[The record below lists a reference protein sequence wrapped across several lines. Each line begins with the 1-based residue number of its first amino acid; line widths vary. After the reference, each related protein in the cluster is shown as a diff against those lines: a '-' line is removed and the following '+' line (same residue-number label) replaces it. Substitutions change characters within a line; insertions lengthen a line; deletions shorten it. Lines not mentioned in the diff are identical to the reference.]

1 MRRFSPCC
9 ACRSHLVVSPALA
22 LATLSW
28 LAATVPTVAM
38 AATNHRS
45 AAGRIGPEAVWK
57 QALADQFTA
66 WKGCRRPLPGEDRA
80 SFARFMRAHGAS
92 PQAASFPDATSSYLI
107 AFINTGEVDLGFT
120 LSSFPANDDLGYLL
134 LNSSKQYF
142 HPPLPSLASPSY
154 ANLRHAYGLPAG
166 PTALTVVTDSIVPWL
181 EKASRPSTGGEEIVL
196 QFPLYDGCAAC
207 TTPYRARIGYRF
219 SARGDFVATV
229 SLGPCLS
236 RGHEKLSANVREPV
250 WPSVSAVHT

>member
-1 MRRFSPCC
+1 VG
-9 ACRSHLVVSPALA
+9 AALA
-22 LATLSW
+22 LATLGW
-28 LAATVPTVAM
+28 LAATVPAVAL

-45 AAGRIGPEAVWK
+45 AARRIGPEAVWK
-57 QALADQFTA
+57 QALADQLPA

-80 SFARFMRAHGAS
+80 CFARFMRAHGAS
-92 PQAASFPDATSSYLI
+92 PQAASFLDATSSYLI

-154 ANLRHAYGLPAG
+154 AKLRHAYRLPAG
-166 PTALTVVTDSIVPWL
+166 QTALTVVTDSIVPWL
-181 EKASRPSTGGEEIVL
+181 EKTSRPSAGDEEIVL

-207 TTPYRARIGYRF
+207 TTSYRARIGYWF
-219 SARGDFVATV
+219 SARGAFAGTV
-229 SLGPCLS
+229 PLGPCLS
-236 RGHEKLSANVREPV
+236 RGHRGRSTNVQEPV
-250 WPSVSAVHT
+250 CPSVSAVHT

>member
-1 MRRFSPCC
+1 
-9 ACRSHLVVSPALA
+9 
-22 LATLSW
+22 
-28 LAATVPTVAM
+28 M
-38 AATNHRS
+38 AATDYLS

-57 QALADQFTA
+57 QALADQIPARKT
-66 WKGCRRPLPGEDRA
+66 CRRPLPGEDRA
-80 SFARFMRAHGAS
+80 CLARFMRAHGAS
-92 PQAASFPDATSSYLI
+92 PQAASFLDATSSYLI
-107 AFINTGEVDLGFT
+107 AFINTGKVDLGFT

-154 ANLRHAYGLPAG
+154 AKLRRAYRLPAG

-181 EKASRPSTGGEEIVL
+181 EKASRPSTGGEDIVL

-219 SARGDFVATV
+219 SARGDFVGTV

-236 RGHEKLSANVREPV
+236 RDHRERPTNVRERVCP
-250 WPSVSAVHT
+250 PVSAVHTLTVEATNGPRLRDSLPTLRCSPPKLANPVQPDEI